1 MNSSHALGF
10 RLTFS
15 ERNKPIL
22 EMLFGDHLEHA
33 FVTGV
38 WVACFVSY
46 FIQSDCSDGSLELFG
61 SAVLF
66 STFMAVLAWLARE
79 FLEL

>member
-10 RLTFS
+10 RPALS
-15 ERNKPIL
+15 ERKKPFLKI
-22 EMLFGDHLEHA
+22 LFGDHLEYA

-38 WVACFVSY
+38 WLVCFVSY